1 MKYLKIIVDPIKIK
15 GDTDDLETLQN
26 DLYEKIQAMI
36 EAETL
41 VWSIDEDDAD
51 DDSEF

>member
-1 MKYLKIIVDPIKIK
+1 MKYLKIILDPIKIK
-15 GDTDDLETLQN
+15 ADPDDPETLQH

-41 VWSIDEDDAD
+41 SFSIDEEDDED
-51 DDSEF
+51 DDF

>member
-1 MKYLKIIVDPIKIK
+1 MKYLKVLIDPIKIK
-15 GDTDDLETLQN
+15 GDPEDEETLRV

-41 VWSIDEDDAD
+41 HFTIDEEDAED
-51 DDSEF
+51 EDF